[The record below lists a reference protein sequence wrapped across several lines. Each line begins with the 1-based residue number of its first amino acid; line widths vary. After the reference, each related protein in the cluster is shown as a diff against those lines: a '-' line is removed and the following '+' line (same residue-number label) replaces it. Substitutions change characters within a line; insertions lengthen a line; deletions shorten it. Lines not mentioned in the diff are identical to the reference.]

1 MDTYVERCAGLDIG
15 KVDVKACVRVP
26 GSRPGSRRQEIRTFA
41 TTTAGLLALADWLT
55 SQRVS
60 LVGMESTGEFW
71 KPVFYLLE
79 DTVTCWLVNPQ
90 HIKRV
95 PGRKSDVSDSAWI
108 AQLVETGL
116 VRPSFVPPP
125 PIRRL
130 RDLTRYRS
138 ALTGERT
145 RETQRL
151 HKVLQDAGIK
161 LSSVATD
168 IRGVSGQDMIRALIR
183 GERDPDRLAE
193 LARGRMR
200 AKLPQLKEALT
211 GRFTDHHAMLCRL
224 MLDRIDQLDAAIG
237 QLDEKIDAQMRPFR
251 AVRARLTTIPGVAQR
266 IAEVI
271 IAETGADMS
280 RFPDA
285 AHLSSWAGMCPGN
298 NESAGKHFSGRTRK
312 GDRWLAA
319 ALGEAAAAAAR
330 TKATYL
336 SERYRRLIRRRGK
349 KRAKVAVGRSILE
362 AAWFIMAHN
371 VNYKDLGPDYYLTHL
386 PNPQRH
392 VLRLTTQL
400 QTLGYQVTLTRAAS

>member
-1 MDTYVERCAGLDIG
+1 MDTYAERCAGLDIG
-15 KVDVKACVRVP
+15 KDDVKACVRVP
-26 GSRPGSRRQEIRTFA
+26 GSRPGSRRQEVRTF
-41 TTTAGLLALADWLT
+41 TTTTRGLLALADWLA
-55 SQRVS
+55 SERVS
-60 LVGMESTGEFW
+60 VVGMESTGEFW

-79 DTVTCWLVNPQ
+79 DTFSCWLVNPQ

-95 PGRKSDVSDSAWI
+95 PGRKSDVSDAAWI
-108 AQLVETGL
+108 AQLVEHGL

-138 ALTGERT
+138 ALVAERT
-145 RETQRL
+145 REMQRL

-161 LSSVATD
+161 LSSVASD
-168 IRGVSGQDMIRALIR
+168 IRGVSGQDMINALIR
-183 GERDPDRLAE
+183 GERDPQRLAD

-200 AKLPQLKEALT
+200 AKRRQLQEALT
-211 GRFTDHHAMLCRL
+211 GRFTDHHAMLCR
-224 MLDRIDQLDAAIG
+224 MMADRIDQLDAAIS
-237 QLDEKIDAQMRPFR
+237 QLDDEIDAQMRPFH
-251 AVRARLTTIPGVAQR
+251 VLRARLATIPGVAQR
-266 IAEVI
+266 TAEVI

-280 RFPDA
+280 RFPDP

-330 TKATYL
+330 TRNTYL
-336 SERYRRLIRRRGK
+336 ADRYHRLLRRGK

-362 AAWFIMAHN
+362 AAWFIMTHN
-371 VNYKDLGPDYYLTHL
+371 VTYKDLGPDYYLTHL
-386 PNPQRH
+386 ANPERH
-392 VLRLTTQL
+392 VQRLTTQL
-400 QTLGYQVTLTRAAS
+400 HALGYWVNLEKVAS

>member
-251 AVRARLTTIPGVAQR
+251 AVRVRLTTIPGVAQR